1 LVGAKLSEKMMKQRH
16 DGINTSDLK
25 VYSGQY
31 YQYKNV
37 MEKLAVIHIIRNE
50 IKDFA
55 EQQEI
60 DLVNDKA
67 PKRK

>member
-1 LVGAKLSEKMMKQRH
+1 
-16 DGINTSDLK
+16 
-25 VYSGQY
+25 
-31 YQYKNV
+31 

-67 PKRK
+67 PKKKMIKRGTQMPASKL